1 MGPPITSFSLAPDMG
16 LLATA
21 HTQRRGVY
29 LWANQTIF
37 GSGDNAPKLTGET
50 ADARMPALTAGK
62 PSGPEPVLKV
72 NGVNG
77 PPCHGWLEAQPASMG
92 KCWLSRTDC
101 QGPPSSPS
109 SRVSLL

>member
-50 ADARMPALTAGK
+50 ADARMPALTAGM
-62 PSGPEPVLKV
+62 PSGPEPMLKA

-77 PPCHGWLEAQPASMG
+77 AHHAIVGSRHSLQAWASAGSAEPTAKVHPAHPTA
-92 KCWLSRTDC
+92 K
-101 QGPPSSPS
+101 
-109 SRVSLL
+109 